1 MANITVRVI
10 DGIVDG
16 VPTGKDVTIDEVHV
30 ERLVKAG
37 FIAQPEEAEFV
48 EEQAEKEYQETQAIV
63 VEDEK
68 ELETE
73 KPQEKAPAKKATTK
87 KKAE

>member
-1 MANITVRVI
+1 MANIKVKVI

-16 VPTGKDVTIDEVHV
+16 ISAGNEVTIDEVHV

-37 FIAQPEEAEFV
+37 FIAQPEEAE
-48 EEQAEKEYQETQAIV
+48 A
-63 VEDEK
+63 
-68 ELETE
+68 ETE
-73 KPQEKAPAKKATTK
+73 APAKKATTK

>member
-37 FIAQPEEAEFV
+37 FIAQPETPT
-48 EEQAEKEYQETQAIV
+48 K
-63 VEDEK
+63 
-68 ELETE
+68 
-73 KPQEKAPAKKATTK
+73 KAPAKK
-87 KKAE
+87 KAE

>member
-37 FIAQPEEAEFV
+37 FIAQPEKAETPT
-48 EEQAEKEYQETQAIV
+48 K
-63 VEDEK
+63 
-68 ELETE
+68 
-73 KPQEKAPAKKATTK
+73 KAPAKK
-87 KKAE
+87 KAE

>member
-37 FIAQPEEAEFV
+37 FIAQPEEAE
-48 EEQAEKEYQETQAIV
+48 
-63 VEDEK
+63 
-68 ELETE
+68 TE
-73 KPQEKAPAKKATTK
+73 APAKKATTK

>member
-1 MANITVRVI
+1 MANIKVKVI

-16 VPTGKDVTIDEVHV
+16 ISAGNEVTIDEVHV

-37 FIAQPEEAEFV
+37 FIAQPEEAE
-48 EEQAEKEYQETQAIV
+48 
-63 VEDEK
+63 
-68 ELETE
+68 TE
-73 KPQEKAPAKKATTK
+73 APAKKATTK